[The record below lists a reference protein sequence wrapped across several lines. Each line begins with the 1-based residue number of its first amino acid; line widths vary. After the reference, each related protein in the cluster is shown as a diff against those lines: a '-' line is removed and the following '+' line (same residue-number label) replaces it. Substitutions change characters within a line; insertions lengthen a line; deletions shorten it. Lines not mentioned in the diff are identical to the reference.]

1 MNVSEGCRA
10 GPLNPYKR
18 MHEASDTF
26 HVIGLTNRH
35 HLKGEADP
43 VRRFIATAIAY
54 GDGLVRRGF
63 GIPDIVAIPAEIYSL
78 SFDYK
83 DRFAEFGAE
92 SDPEPNEDDEYFMS
106 LYFVS
111 DPVVQLAHRLE
122 VELPPILKEIPR
134 GDLPA
139 ERGFPVRGGQHFW
152 DLAVRR

>member
-1 MNVSEGCRA
+1 M
-10 GPLNPYKR
+10 P
-18 MHEASDTF
+18 EASDTF

-35 HLKGEADP
+35 HLKGEPDP
-43 VRRFIATAIAY
+43 VRRFIAIAVGY

-63 GIPDIVAIPAEIYSL
+63 GIPDIVEIPAEIYSL
-78 SFDYK
+78 PFDYK
-83 DRFAEFGAE
+83 DRFADFGAE

-122 VELPPILKEIPR
+122 VELPPTLKEITR
-134 GDLPA
+134 AELPE
-139 ERGFPVRGGQHFW
+139 ERVFPVRTGQHFW